1 MKDTQDFL
9 NIKNAMLNE
18 GLSKKQTYDTL
29 YRMLRKYSA
38 DIADEEFLSRER
50 ILKSERFS
58 LFCVIQSLKVDIE
71 KKPSF
76 NTRYSKNDQMKI
88 AA

>member
-9 NIKNAMLNE
+9 NEKNAMLNK
-18 GLSKKQTYDTL
+18 GLSKKQVYDIL
-29 YRMLRKYSA
+29 YRMLRKYNA
-38 DIADEEFLSRER
+38 DIADEEFLSKER

-58 LFCVIQSLKVDIE
+58 LFCVTQSLKVDIE

-76 NTRYSKNDQMKI
+76 NTCYNKNDQMKI